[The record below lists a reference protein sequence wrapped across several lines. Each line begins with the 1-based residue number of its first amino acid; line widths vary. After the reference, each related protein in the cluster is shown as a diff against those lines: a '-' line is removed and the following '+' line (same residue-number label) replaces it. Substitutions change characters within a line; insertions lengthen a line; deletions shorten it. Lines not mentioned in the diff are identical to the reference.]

1 MPVEVQIISAPWCK
15 RCQVVKPDV
24 AEHCRIGGAELSI
37 LDYDEME
44 EDDKAS
50 VKSLPTIR
58 MRLTPDAG
66 WMIFTADSLDQFKQT
81 LATAAV
87 TITTTDF

>member
-1 MPVEVQIISAPWCK
+1 MPEVQIISAPWCK

-24 AEHCRIGGAELSI
+24 TEHCRIGGAELTI

-44 EDDKAS
+44 DEDKAS

-58 MRLTPDAG
+58 IRVTPDAG
-66 WMIFTADSLDQFKQT
+66 WMIFTADSLEQFKQT
-81 LATAAV
+81 LVKAALSS
-87 TITTTDF
+87 TTTDF